1 MLGKG
6 KKSIGARNGRCGVQ
20 KRFDKDLDAIE
31 KRIPEFF
38 FTSQRTFFSRKCFV
52 FKSFKFRCD
61 ETLDVLECLT
71 TSVVGRN
78 SFSGRTG
85 NFDVVAGDAVVFNA
99 KRR

>member
-61 ETLDVLECLT
+61 ETLGNAFLT
-71 TSVVGRN
+71 WRICH
-78 SFSGRTG
+78 FSMPSE
-85 NFDVVAGDAVVFNA
+85 FS
-99 KRR
+99 

>member
-38 FTSQRTFFSRKCFV
+38 SRARERSLAESALSSKALSSGVMKRSTF
-52 FKSFKFRCD
+52 
-61 ETLDVLECLT
+61 L
-71 TSVVGRN
+71 SV
-78 SFSGRTG
+78 
-85 NFDVVAGDAVVFNA
+85 
-99 KRR
+99 